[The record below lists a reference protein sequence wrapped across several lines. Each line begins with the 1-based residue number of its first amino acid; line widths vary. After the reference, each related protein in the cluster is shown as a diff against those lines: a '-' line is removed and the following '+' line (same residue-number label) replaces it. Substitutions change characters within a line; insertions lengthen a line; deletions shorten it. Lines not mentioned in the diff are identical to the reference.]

1 MTSEEAIKIIDSVMT
16 TYGEDAIDYDEVFKA
31 KDIAI
36 RSLEAWEKV
45 KKEIKQIRIHYGY
58 IDVQGLTIIKVL
70 EIIDRHLSE
79 MKNEIKNGVAL
90 PDNITNGDVIKA
102 IFPNLEQ
109 DKERL
114 IQQYGSQSL
123 YDTYEKWC
131 SLPYK
136 ER

>member
-1 MTSEEAIKIIDSVMT
+1 MKLIININEDIYKALKEDTYPIPNPEKIAV
-16 TYGEDAIDYDEVFKA
+16 VFK
-31 KDIAI
+31 
-36 RSLEAWEKV
+36 
-45 KKEIKQIRIHYGY
+45 
-58 IDVQGLTIIKVL
+58 VL
-70 EIIDRHLSE
+70 IQKGTVLS
-79 MKNEIKNGVAL
+79 
-90 PDNITNGDVIKA
+90 DNITNGDVIKA